1 MQNDILRTVD
11 HGGVAVLVL
20 LDLSAAFDTIDH
32 SILLYRM
39 RHQLGINGVAHAWFE
54 SYLTGRTQRIQ
65 IGDAWSLAKFLLY
78 CVHQG
83 SVLGSLLFL
92 IYILPLHHLILSHGL
107 QVHGYADDTQVYLSI
122 SDPANPDTTR
132 QECTR
137 LESCLTDIH
146 LWMSANKLKLNTDKT
161 EVLVVGT
168 ERKLSSFNLTAIS
181 VAGCRVL
188 VSDKPISNLGV
199 SFDRN
204 LSMCNQVHRVVRSAY
219 FHLRSIG
226 LARKMLTVAATK
238 QLVQALVIS
247 RLDYCNSLLTGIPT
261 SLMSR
266 LEMVQHRAARLIF
279 RSSGHQSVTVLM
291 KDLHFPCPLQGPCP
305 SIQVQKWTWSGVFD
319 QYALCLHSSP
329 WLMFSYGLLVEPR
342 SRLKTVGDRAFSV
355 AGPREWNRLPGE
367 IRDCQTLGAFKR
379 MLKTHLFRAAY
390 GL

>member
-1 MQNDILRTVD
+1 
-11 HGGVAVLVL
+11 
-20 LDLSAAFDTIDH
+20 
-32 SILLYRM
+32 M

-54 SYLTGRTQRIQ
+54 SYLTGRTQRIR

-78 CVHQG
+78 CVPQG
-83 SVLGSLLFL
+83 SVLGPLLFL
-92 IYILPLHHLILSHGL
+92 IYILPLHHLILSHEL

-122 SDPANPDTTR
+122 SDPANPDTTG

-137 LESCLTDIH
+137 LESCLTDSH
-146 LWMSANKLKLNTDKT
+146 LWMSINKLKLNTNKT

-168 ERKLSSFNLTAIS
+168 ELKLSSFNLTAIS

-219 FHLRSIG
+219 FHLHSIR
-226 LARKMLTVAATK
+226 LAQKMLTVAATK

-247 RLDYCNSLLTGIPT
+247 RLDYCNSLLTGFPT

-266 LEMVQHRAARLIF
+266 PRNDPTSSCSSHLSILRAPVCNCVDEGPTLVA
-279 RSSGHQSVTVLM
+279 S
-291 KDLHFPCPLQGPCP
+291 HFPCPLQGPCP
-305 SIQVQKWTWSGVFD
+305 SIQVQKWTWCGVFD
-319 QYALCLHSSP
+319 QYALCL
-329 WLMFSYGLLVEPR
+329 LVEPQ

-379 MLKTHLFRAAY
+379 KLKTHLFRAAY

>member
-1 MQNDILRTVD
+1 MILRFT
-11 HGGVAVLVL
+11 
-20 LDLSAAFDTIDH
+20 
-32 SILLYRM
+32 
-39 RHQLGINGVAHAWFE
+39 
-54 SYLTGRTQRIQ
+54 
-65 IGDAWSLAKFLLY
+65 
-78 CVHQG
+78 C
-83 SVLGSLLFL
+83 
-92 IYILPLHHLILSHGL
+92 PL
-107 QVHGYADDTQVYLSI
+107 

-146 LWMSANKLKLNTDKT
+146 LWMSGNKLKLNTDKT

-168 ERKLSSFNLTAIS
+168 ERKLRSFNLTAIS

-226 LARKMLTVAATK
+226 LAQKMLTVAATK

-247 RLDYCNSLLTGIPT
+247 HLDYCNSLLTGIPA

-291 KDLHFPCPLQGPCP
+291 KDLHWLPVTFPCPLQGPCP

-329 WLMFSYGLLVEPR
+329 WLTFSQLW
-342 SRLKTVGDRAFSV
+342 A
-355 AGPREWNRLPGE
+355 AG
-367 IRDCQTLGAFKR
+367 
-379 MLKTHLFRAAY
+379 
-390 GL
+390 